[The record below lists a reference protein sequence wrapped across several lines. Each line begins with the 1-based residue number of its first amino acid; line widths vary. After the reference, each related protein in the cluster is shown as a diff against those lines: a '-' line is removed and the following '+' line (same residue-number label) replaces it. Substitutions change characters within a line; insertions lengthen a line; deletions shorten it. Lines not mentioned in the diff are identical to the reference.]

1 MRKQVADMLSKIQK
15 EIVETDKEK
24 VVVVAAPASGKTRV
38 LTERVKYLL
47 EHGADPNKL
56 VVITFTNAAAE
67 EMRERIGDIGKDCFI
82 GTIHSYAFRLLLLG
96 GYVDEAV
103 GYAVEERFD
112 YFFDIIK
119 KNLQCVK
126 EVDYLLL
133 DEAQDSNENQ
143 FEFILDIINPKSFF
157 IVGDARQS
165 IYGFAGGRPDMLIKL
180 SHRSDVTK
188 YDLNEN
194 YRNGLYIL
202 EFAKRIINRLGR
214 DYEDNSIAMC
224 KTTGKVI
231 ETNFSPYKFAEYI
244 LGSNDNFNDW
254 FVLCRSNGM
263 VDFMMNYLK
272 ERGIPCDTFKK
283 GDLEPGEFA
292 ERMKANT
299 VKVLT
304 VHSAKGLEAKNV
316 IVIGVNFGNEEE
328 RRVCYVAATRAKKF
342 LIWCTGEQG
351 NRNKK
356 KQTTKLESWE

>member
-1 MRKQVADMLSKIQK
+1 MLSKIQK

-188 YDLNEN
+188 YDLDEN

>member
-1 MRKQVADMLSKIQK
+1 MLSKIQK

-103 GYAVEERFD
+103 GYAVEENFD
-112 YFFDIIK
+112 YFFRTIK
-119 KNLQCVK
+119 ENLECVK

-165 IYGFAGGRPDMLIKL
+165 IYRFAGGRPDMLLRL

-202 EFAKRIINRLGR
+202 EFAKRIINRLGG
-214 DYEDNSIAMC
+214 DYVDNSVAMC
-224 KTTGKVI
+224 KTTGRVY
-231 ETNFSPYKFAEYI
+231 ESTFSPYKFAEYI
-244 LGSNDNFNDW
+244 VNSNDSFGDW
-254 FVLCRSNGM
+254 FVLCRSNSM
-263 VDFMMNYLK
+263 VEYMMNYLK
-272 ERGIPCDTFKK
+272 DRGIPCDTFKK
-283 GDLEPGEFA
+283 GDLSSGEFSK
-292 ERMKANT
+292 RMKANT

-316 IVIGVNFGNEEE
+316 IVIGVNFGNDEE
-328 RRVCYVAATRAKKF
+328 RRVCYVAATRAKK
-342 LIWCTGEQG
+342 LLVWCISEQG

-356 KQTTKLESWE
+356 KKQTTRLESWE

>member
-1 MRKQVADMLSKIQK
+1 MLSKIQK

-143 FEFILDIINPKSFF
+143 FEFILDIVNPKSFF

-202 EFAKRIINRLGR
+202 EFAKRIINRLGG

>member
-1 MRKQVADMLSKIQK
+1 MLSKIQK

-143 FEFILDIINPKSFF
+143 FEFILDIVNPKSFF

-165 IYGFAGGRPDMLIKL
+165 IYGFAGGRPDMLIRL
-180 SHRSDVTK
+180 SHRPDVTK

-202 EFAKRIINRLGR
+202 EFAKRIINRLGG

-244 LGSNDNFNDW
+244 LGSNDNFSDW

-292 ERMKANT
+292 ERMKSNT